1 MTSAPDQSPNFL
13 SGAPSRGFGVKRL
26 NRLPV
31 VFVLGL
37 LLVIMGVILYTYEL
51 RREAV
56 EAQRAA
62 RQEPPEPV
70 SAIGVLKNAPSDGL
84 IPARSEP
91 QPAPPPPAVEKPV
104 EPPAPDPN
112 QEAWERYR
120 QHLERLQQDRQQA
133 AAQALGAPTQLSGSS
148 GAVRPEPSAPAAS
161 PSSEPFTAAA
171 RLAAVRQSQFGGEER
186 DLNHAEEK
194 RQFLA
199 ERSPRSLQDNY
210 LASTREAPLSPY
222 EVKAGTIIPAVMVG
236 GVNSDLPGQIIG
248 QVSENVYDTA
258 TGRFILIPQGARL
271 IGFYDNGVT
280 DGQERVLVAW
290 TRILYPDASSIDL
303 GRMPG
308 ADEAGYAGFHDR
320 VNDHFWKVFRNAM
333 MLSLFSGGLQLSQGN
348 GGASNGMTAQQTLT
362 AALGQQMG
370 QLGMEMARRNIQI
383 QPTLEIRP
391 GYRFVVQV
399 TKDMP
404 LGKPWTNKTA
414 P

>member
-1 MTSAPDQSPNFL
+1 MTGAPDQSPNFL
-13 SGAPSRGFGVKRL
+13 GGALRRGFGVRRL

-31 VFVLGL
+31 VFVTVL
-37 LLVIMGVILYTYEL
+37 LLIIVGAVFYTYEL

-56 EAQRAA
+56 EAQLAA
-62 RQEPPEPV
+62 RKELPEPV
-70 SAIGVLKNAPSDGL
+70 SAIGVLKNAPNDGL
-84 IPARSEP
+84 ISAKSEP
-91 QPAPPPPAVEKPV
+91 QPAPQPPPTVEKPV
-104 EPPAPDPN
+104 EPAAPDPN

-120 QHLERLQQDRQQA
+120 QHLERLHQDRQQA

-148 GAVRPEPSAPAAS
+148 GAAKSEPSAPA
-161 PSSEPFTAAA
+161 PSSEPFAAAA
-171 RLAAVRQSQFGGEER
+171 RLAAMRQASLGGGEH

-199 ERSPRSLQDNY
+199 EQSPRSLQANY

-236 GVNSDLPGQIIG
+236 GVNSDLPGHIIG

-258 TGRFILIPQGARL
+258 TGRFVLIPQGARL
-271 IGFYDNGVT
+271 IGAYDNGVT

-290 TRILYPDASSIDL
+290 TRIIYPDASSIDL

-308 ADEAGYAGFHDR
+308 ADEGGYAGFHDR
-320 VNDHFWKVFRNAM
+320 VNDHFWKVFGNAV
-333 MLSLFSGGLQLSQGN
+333 MLSLFTGGLQLSQGQSN
-348 GGASNGMTAQQTLT
+348 GGNANGMNAQQTLT

-399 TKDMP
+399 EKDI
-404 LGKPWTNKTA
+404 LVRPWIEKTA

>member
-1 MTSAPDQSPNFL
+1 MTGAPDQSPNIL
-13 SGAPSRGFGVKRL
+13 GGSPGRGFGVKRL

-31 VFVLGL
+31 VILTVLA
-37 LLVIMGVILYTYEL
+37 LVILGVVFYTYQL
-51 RREAV
+51 RKNSMA
-56 EAQRAA
+56 AQLAA
-62 RQEPPEPV
+62 RKELPEPV
-70 SAIGVLKNAPSDGL
+70 GAIGVLKNAPNDGL
-84 IPARSEP
+84 ISARSEP
-91 QPAPPPPAVEKPV
+91 QSAPAPPQPVEKPR
-104 EPPAPDPN
+104 EPPAFDPN
-112 QEAWERYR
+112 REAWERYR
-120 QHLERLQQDRQQA
+120 QHLERLEQDRRQA
-133 AAQALGAPTQLSGSS
+133 AAQALSAPTQISGPSNS
-148 GAVRPEPSAPAAS
+148 VRPEPPASS
-161 PSSEPFTAAA
+161 PLASEPFAAA
-171 RLAAVRQSQFGGEER
+171 RLAARQNGGIVSDG
-186 DLNHAEEK
+186 DLNRAEGK

-199 ERSPRSLQDNY
+199 EQAPRSLQANY

-271 IGFYDNGVT
+271 IGVYDNGVT

-290 TRILYPDASSIDL
+290 TRIIYPDASSIDL

-308 ADEAGYAGFHDR
+308 ADQAGYAGFHDR
-320 VNDHFWKVFRNAM
+320 VNDHFWKVFGNAV

-348 GGASNGMTAQQTLT
+348 SSNSTGMTAQQTLT
-362 AALGQQMG
+362 ASLGQQMG

-391 GYRFVVQV
+391 GYRFVVQA
-399 TKDMP
+399 TKDIVIR
-404 LGKPWTNKTA
+404 PWIEKTA